1 MLVWYHV
8 KFRIHKHDWLDVFAR
23 NAAFASKH
31 KPECHH
37 LHQISHGSLG
47 RQCQH
52 WWKDAP
58 QSQIGSEILGLDCRS
73 EAWKVNFF
81 LKWNNT
87 AKEQKLTGNRLTCRV
102 WNQNQKVCWNI
113 AVGQKRYRQVIIL
126 LWIWVHKL
134 ATEVQCAPQ
143 TTVKD
148 KRLSLSLSFRVLIS
162 SAMQS
167 MQFVNQWKLEAE
179 QCVPQTTVKDKRLS
193 FRVLIPSA
201 IQSMRLLI
209 SEAEQSLMM
218 PRSGGEGS
226 A

>member
-1 MLVWYHV
+1 MTSQQMEHLLSPRAPAYFKEIVSTWMSDPHTVQRWVCKQWSKQEPLGHYMLVWYHV

-113 AVGQKRYRQVIIL
+113 AVGQKHDRQVIIL
-126 LWIWVHKL
+126 LWKYEFI
-134 ATEVQCAPQ
+134 
-143 TTVKD
+143 
-148 KRLSLSLSFRVLIS
+148 
-162 SAMQS
+162 
-167 MQFVNQWKLEAE
+167 N
-179 QCVPQTTVKDKRLS
+179 
-193 FRVLIPSA
+193 
-201 IQSMRLLI
+201 
-209 SEAEQSLMM
+209 
-218 PRSGGEGS
+218 
-226 A
+226 